1 MCDYSLAGLSNRLA
15 VTGERLTVRRFPS
28 GCLGMSSPRRRWYEF
43 LFPSFAQ
50 AVCVPPGAR
59 LLLHGIPTPLQEQLE
74 VSPIEEVTFVQ
85 RTADAFTHRDG
96 VRFSNGR
103 EILLQQ
109 LECGQQV
116 TVVKLDWEDEVL
128 PDSSDWPVA
137 SGNQAK
143 KVLLGSSTGYSG
155 QNRSVRGE
163 QYVASSDRP

>member
-15 VTGERLTVRRFPS
+15 VTGERLVVRQFPS

-43 LFPSFAQ
+43 LFPSFAV
-50 AVCVPPGAR
+50 AVCIPPGAR
-59 LLLHGIPTPLQEQLE
+59 LLLNGIPAHLQEQLA
-74 VSPIEEVTFVQ
+74 VSATEEVTFVQ
-85 RTADAFTHRDG
+85 RTADAFTYRDG

-116 TVVKLDWEDEVL
+116 TVVKLDWEDEAT
-128 PDSSDWPVA
+128 PESSDWPVA

-143 KVLLGSSTGYSG
+143 KVLLGSSMGYRGPS
-155 QNRSVRGE
+155 RSVRGG
-163 QYVASSDRP
+163 QYVASTDGP

>member
-15 VTGERLTVRRFPS
+15 VKGERLVVRQFPS

-43 LFPSFAQ
+43 LFPSFAM

-59 LLLHGIPTPLQEQLE
+59 LLLKGIPAQLQEQLD
-74 VSPIEEVTFVQ
+74 VSATEEVTFVQ

-96 VRFSNGR
+96 VRFANGR

-116 TVVKLDWEDEVL
+116 TVLKVDWEDEAA

-137 SGNQAK
+137 AGNQAK
-143 KVLLGSSTGYSG
+143 KVLLGSSTGYRGPSRG
-155 QNRSVRGE
+155 VRGG
-163 QYVASSDRP
+163 QYVASTDRR

>member
-15 VTGERLTVRRFPS
+15 VEGERLVVRRFPS
-28 GCLGMSSPRRRWYEF
+28 GCLGMASPRRRWYEF

-59 LLLHGIPTPLQEQLE
+59 LLLQGIPAELQEQLA
-74 VSPIEEVTFVQ
+74 VSPAEEVTFVQ

-116 TVVKLDWEDEVL
+116 TVVKLDWEEETAL
-128 PDSSDWPVA
+128 DSSEWPAA

-143 KVLLGSSTGYSG
+143 KVLLGSSTGYRGPSRG
-155 QNRSVRGE
+155 VREG
-163 QYVASSDRP
+163 QYVASTSRR

>member
-15 VTGERLTVRRFPS
+15 VTGEQLAVRRFPS
-28 GCLGMSSPRRRWYEF
+28 GCLGMGAPRRRWIEV
-43 LFPSFAQ
+43 LFPSFAV
-50 AVCVPPGAR
+50 AVCIPPGAR
-59 LLLHGIPTPLQEQLE
+59 LLLEDIPKRLQDQLD
-74 VSPIEEVTFVQ
+74 VSPTEEVIFVQ

-116 TVVKLDWEDEVL
+116 RVLRLHWED
-128 PDSSDWPVA
+128 DSNLDNSNWPEA

-143 KVLLGSSTGYSG
+143 KVLLGGSTRYRELGRG
-155 QNRSVRGE
+155 VRGG
-163 QYVASSDRP
+163 QYVATSGRQ

>member
-15 VTGERLTVRRFPS
+15 VTGEKLVVRRFPS
-28 GCLGMSSPRRRWYEF
+28 GCLGMSSPRRRWYEA
-43 LFPSFAQ
+43 LFPSMAV

-59 LLLHGIPTPLQEQLE
+59 LLLQGIPARLASQLE
-74 VSPIEEVTFVQ
+74 VSSAEEVTFVQ

-116 TVVKLDWEDEVL
+116 TVLRLHWEDEAI
-128 PDSSDWPVA
+128 PETDWPEA

-143 KVLLGSSTGYSG
+143 KVLLGSSRGYRG
-155 QNRSVRGE
+155 RSQGVRGG
-163 QYVASSDRP
+163 QYVASSDER

>member
-15 VTGERLTVRRFPS
+15 VTGERLVVRRFPS
-28 GCLGMSSPRRRWYEF
+28 GCLGMSSPQRRWCEV
-43 LFPSFAQ
+43 LFPSMAV

-59 LLLHGIPTPLQEQLE
+59 LLLRDISPRLQDLLK
-74 VSPIEEVTFVQ
+74 VSSTEEVTFVQ

-96 VRFSNGR
+96 IRFANGR

-116 TVVKLDWEDEVL
+116 TVLRLHWEDEAT

-143 KVLLGSSTGYSG
+143 KVLLGGARGYRGRS
-155 QNRSVRGE
+155 RSVAGG
-163 QYVASSDRP
+163 QYVTSTDGR